1 MSVVAS
7 RLQPN
12 NSITKLNGHHLT
24 NGSTPKSK
32 GNGSGSASLIENMLA
47 AKQHFGE
54 PVGKNTLDLKSG
66 VREVLPGPRSPKANG
81 HGHLPNGNGKMN
93 GNGKHD
99 IGQGGSEGEEDEGE
113 EDESSKSSTPSKDA
127 DAQGSSSST
136 LIGPTLPPHLS
147 TPSRKG
153 KEPASSSAASSP
165 FTPLPAAPR
174 TPRAAATPSLYEDPI
189 DLTWPTHLRARKQS
203 AAGLYN
209 PSMACYA
216 NATLQVLLHTPPVLR
231 IAQSHV
237 IADCMWSFNNYIT

>member
-7 RLQPN
+7 RPQPN
-12 NSITKLNGHHLT
+12 PTTSITNLNGHHLT
-24 NGSTPKSK
+24 DGLVSK
-32 GNGSGSASLIENMLA
+32 ANGSGGASLIENMLA

-66 VREVLPGPRSPKANG
+66 VREVLPGPRSPKVNG
-81 HGHLPNGNGKMN
+81 NGHLPNGHGK
-93 GNGKHD
+93 GNLD
-99 IGQGGSEGEEDEGE
+99 IGDGESEGEEDE
-113 EDESSKSSTPSKDA
+113 ESSKESTPSKDTVA
-127 DAQGSSSST
+127 EASSSST
-136 LIGPTLPPHLS
+136 LIGPTLPAHLS

-153 KEPASSSAASSP
+153 KETANSSP
-165 FTPLPAAPR
+165 FTPLPTPR
-174 TPRAAATPSLYEDPI
+174 TPRAAAGGRSLHEDPI

-231 IAQSHV
+231 IAQSHTV
-237 IADCMWSFNNYIT
+237 TDCKSSLPSSPTGI